1 MELAEE
7 RMRTPKRWRLAAMMG
22 LVYAVQGSYWPL
34 LAVHLAD
41 LGIEGRAR
49 GWIFATLAI
58 GSAVMPLGAGQLVDR
73 LLPTQWFLALIYA
86 LGTGLLVI
94 LASGM
99 VTQAVWIFTLFL
111 AYWTLIGPSY
121 SLSNSLAMRNLDDPR
136 AEFGWVRL
144 WGTAGWMISGWLVS
158 LIMVYSGSTRAGS
171 GAFEAIWVATALS
184 LAVSIYC
191 VTLPDTPPLAVGPW
205 GEKAWR
211 QSIELAR
218 EPDVTILLVTSFGV
232 YLTVPM
238 VFQVIPG
245 YLEARGLPRGWISP
259 TMTLGQMTEIL
270 ALVFLPWLL
279 GRWGAKLAMALGIA
293 AWFVRFFSLA
303 LHPPLWLAVAGTL
316 LHGAGFACFTVGG
329 QVYLDNRCD
338 NHLRASAQAL
348 LLVCTSGL
356 GALLGSVMAG
366 EIVARISAGDVL
378 VFLIPCVIDGA
389 LLLYFLRGF
398 REPVRSVAWACA
410 PNADPL
416 SPPATVRGS
425 VGRSGHLVTESADG

>member
-1 MELAEE
+1 
-7 RMRTPKRWRLAAMMG
+7 MRTPKRWRLAVMMG

-41 LGIEGRAR
+41 LGIHGRAR

-73 LLPTQWFLALIYA
+73 LMPTQWFLALIYA
-86 LGTGLLVI
+86 LGTGLLVV

-99 VTQAVWIFTLFL
+99 VTQAVWIFSLFL

-121 SLSNSLAMRNLDDPR
+121 SLSSSLAMRNLDDPG

-191 VTLPDTPPLAVGPW
+191 LTLPHTPPLAVGRW

-218 EPDVTILLVTSFGV
+218 QGDVTILLVTSFGV
-232 YLTVPM
+232 YLTAPM
-238 VFQVIPG
+238 VFQVMPG
-245 YLEARGLPRGWISP
+245 YLESRGLPRGWISP
-259 TMTLGQMTEIL
+259 TMALGQTTETMIL
-270 ALVFLPWLL
+270 ACLPILPDAA
-279 GRWGAKLAMALGIA
+279 RGAQ
-293 AWFVRFFSLA
+293 R
-303 LHPPLWLAVAGTL
+303 
-316 LHGAGFACFTVGG
+316 
-329 QVYLDNRCD
+329 
-338 NHLRASAQAL
+338 
-348 LLVCTSGL
+348 
-356 GALLGSVMAG
+356 
-366 EIVARISAGDVL
+366 
-378 VFLIPCVIDGA
+378 
-389 LLLYFLRGF
+389 
-398 REPVRSVAWACA
+398 
-410 PNADPL
+410 
-416 SPPATVRGS
+416 
-425 VGRSGHLVTESADG
+425 